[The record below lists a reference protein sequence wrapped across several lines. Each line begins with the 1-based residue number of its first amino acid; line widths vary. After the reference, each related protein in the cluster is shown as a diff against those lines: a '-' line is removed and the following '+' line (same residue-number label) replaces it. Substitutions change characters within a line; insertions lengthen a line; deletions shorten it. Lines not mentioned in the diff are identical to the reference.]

1 MKKLLGVIVL
11 VSVVFIVSIPQTFAQ
26 MIYACID
33 DKGGDKGDMRFVPGP
48 GMCKKGEFEISWI
61 DPEPKFGKDTNWA
74 AAGQGRECTLGE
86 IILTAGSVA
95 NGVPANGQVLQIIQN
110 QALFALLGN
119 KYGGDG
125 INNFALPDLRGVA
138 PNGLTYSICVSGI
151 FPIRE

>member
-1 MKKLLGVIVL
+1 MKKLFAVIVL
-11 VSVVFIVSIPQTFAQ
+11 VYLVFIVSIPQIYAQ

-33 DKGGDKGDMRFVPGP
+33 DKGGDKGDMRFVDGP

-61 DPEPKFGKDTNWA
+61 DPDPIFGRDTNWA

-95 NGVPANGQVLQIIQN
+95 NGWPANGQILQINQN
-110 QALFALLGN
+110 AALFSLLGN

-125 INNFALPDLRGVA
+125 INTFALPDLRKAA
-138 PNGLTYSICVSGI
+138 PNGLTYSICMSGF
-151 FPIRE
+151 FPIRD